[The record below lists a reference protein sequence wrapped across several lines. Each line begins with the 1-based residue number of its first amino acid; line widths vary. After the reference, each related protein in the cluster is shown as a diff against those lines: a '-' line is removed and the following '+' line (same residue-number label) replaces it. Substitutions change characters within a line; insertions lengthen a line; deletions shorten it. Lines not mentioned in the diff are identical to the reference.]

1 MKTKK
6 KMDTH
11 LQDENEPVKKL
22 RKLNDESHFS
32 SGSSNPNVFNM
43 AHSSSSDDQIR
54 SVENNNKDLTQFDV

>member
-6 KMDTH
+6 NMDTH

-32 SGSSNPNVFNM
+32 SGSSNPNVFQIS
-43 AHSSSSDDQIR
+43 HSSNSDEQRR
-54 SVENNNKDLTQFDV
+54 SVENLNNDLTHIDV